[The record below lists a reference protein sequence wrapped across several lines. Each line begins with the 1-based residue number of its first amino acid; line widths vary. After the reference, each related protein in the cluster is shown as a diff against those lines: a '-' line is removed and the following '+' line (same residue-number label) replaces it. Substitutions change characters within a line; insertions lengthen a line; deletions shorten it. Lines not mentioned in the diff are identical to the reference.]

1 VAYGDK
7 SAEEETLHSLGVG
20 IGGSKL
26 GFSKTENISAQGVRR
41 VAPPLTPLEGA
52 PPRPTGLEGDQAEGL
67 SSFIGD
73 IVPDAEATDAG
84 TREAGPHMRS
94 QAFGRGRDGEPVFM
108 RGI

>member
-1 VAYGDK
+1 MAYGDIA
-7 SAEEETLHSLGVG
+7 AEEETLHRLGMG

-26 GFSKTENISAQGVRR
+26 GFSKTEDISAQRVRR
-41 VAPPLTPLEGA
+41 VAPPFTPLEGA
-52 PPRPTGLEGDQAEGL
+52 PTRPTGVEGDQAEGL

-84 TREAGPHMRS
+84 TREAGPHVRS
-94 QAFGRGRDGEPVFM
+94 QAFGRGGDGEPVFM